1 MTDDFGYLNARVR
14 VRRSSL
20 LPEGFFREALN
31 LNFADFVG
39 ALGET
44 PYGGHLSGDDL
55 GAVDRAVSARL
66 HEVVGGLP
74 GLVGG
79 ETREAV
85 VLLLSRADLTNI
97 KTILRAKA
105 TGLQAEEIRTHLVGG
120 TLPEAVLQAMIE
132 APDAAGVVQGL
143 VLPGHPLA
151 AALREAVAA
160 GGTLTAMEVALDRAY
175 FENLY
180 NLVKRLDDA
189 FLHDYL
195 AYEIDGVNLSTAFKL
210 AQQGRVEET
219 DVYFVPGGHYVSQ
232 ELFARVADGGVE
244 AVEELVGTPLESLA
258 AARDLGSLERALRCL
273 LLERAGRGVFNSEGA
288 GLVTAF
294 VRAVEWEAARLR
306 LLARRAYYDLPVEA
320 VEREVFCS

>member
-1 MTDDFGYLNARVR
+1 VTDDFGYLNARVR

-20 LPEGFFREALN
+20 LPEGFFQEALN

-39 ALGET
+39 TLGET

-85 VLLLSRADLTNI
+85 VMLLSRADLTNI
-97 KTILRAKA
+97 KTILRAKE
-105 TGLQAEEIRTHLVGG
+105 TGLPSEEVTAHLVGG
-120 TLPEAVLQAMIE
+120 TLPEAVWQAMIE
-132 APDAAGVVQGL
+132 APDAAGVVQAL

-160 GGTLTAMEVALDRAY
+160 GGALTEMEVALDRAY
-175 FENLY
+175 FENLR
-180 NLVKRLDDA
+180 NLAKRLDDA

-210 AQQGRVEET
+210 AQQGGASDT
-219 DVYFVPGGHYVSQ
+219 DAYFVKGGRYVN
-232 ELFARVADGGVE
+232 EALFARIAGGEVE
-244 AVEELVGTPLESLA
+244 AVEELSGTALEPLSE
-258 AARDLGSLERALRCL
+258 ARDLGSLERALRCL
-273 LLERAGRGVFNSEGA
+273 LLERARRGAFDGEGA
-288 GLVTAF
+288 GLVTSF
-294 VRAVEWEAARLR
+294 VRAAEWEGARLR